1 LTSLKRHNVGTST
14 LWQAGVEI
22 TDDKLRQIVRE
33 TLRELGPHA
42 DPALVQ
48 KIVREVVRHLMKHG
62 DHPAPS
68 SADAA
73 HATQQ
78 FVLSMFRPD
87 DGTSGGPSR
96 QGY

>member
-1 LTSLKRHNVGTST
+1 VYSVGNK
-14 LWQAGVEI
+14 LEYDMEI

-48 KIVREVVRHLMKHG
+48 KIVREVVRHLMKPG
-62 DHPAPS
+62 DHPAPN
-68 SADAA
+68 SANAA

-78 FVLSMFRPD
+78 FVHSMFRSGA
-87 DGTSGGPSR
+87 GTANDTPQ

>member
-1 LTSLKRHNVGTST
+1 M
-14 LWQAGVEI
+14 EI

-48 KIVREVVRHLMKHG
+48 KIVREVVRQLLQPG
-62 DHPAPS
+62 DHPAPRRANAS
-68 SADAA
+68 

-78 FVLSMFRPD
+78 FVLSMFRSG
-87 DGTSGGPSR
+87 DGAANDPS
-96 QGY
+96 QQKDY